1 MPCCF
6 SFTSSFVFVSLLW
19 RTTLVLNQLTTT
31 PLQGPVSVST
41 FALSSFPESQLID
54 LNCLSVFLFLS
65 FSFFLFNLFQVM
77 EACCCNL
84 EVDVNGEETFM
95 VDKTV
100 ITQYS
105 SKFAKIFGKSS
116 GAKGKLKVI
125 FHDFPGGA
133 EGFELMLKFC
143 YNNGTA
149 DMSPSNLFLARS
161 AAEYMDMKEPV
172 ANVSN
177 LLEQTEKSLQE
188 INYWTWQ
195 ELLIAL
201 KQCQSL
207 LVPDSSVMVERCLD
221 TIVGRLVLA
230 SEASPCPSTCSTD
243 SSLIRFSCD
252 SKSTESIKT
261 NISRS
266 TWWFEDLLFLNP
278 LLVPML
284 VKSMLLHK
292 MDHVVISRFLL
303 YYQKV
308 KFSTATTYKKS
319 KIIELVIDMHYEMD
333 HSSVSCKTLFGI
345 LRVTLGLNISKCSR
359 NKLETMIGSQ
369 LDQATLDNLL
379 VPSPYGVNYLYDV
392 NLILRF
398 LKAFLNRGNGLVT
411 PIRMRKVANLID
423 SYASEIAPDPC
434 LKSSKFLALAT
445 ALPDSARDSN
455 DELYHAMDM
464 YLEVHTQLSQEERL
478 KICCGLNY
486 EKLSP
491 QACLHLSQN
500 THFPSKS
507 AVQTLISQQSK
518 LKNLL
523 HVTPNTTS
531 YNDSPCSSS
540 GAAQKGQKDKN
551 SEQVGLY
558 AGNFDFSADN
568 EKLKAHLQGMQ
579 WRVMELEKFCRK
591 MQIQMEK
598 ITKSKASGHSYAKSL
613 PKLCS

>member
-1 MPCCF
+1 M
-6 SFTSSFVFVSLLW
+6 
-19 RTTLVLNQLTTT
+19 LNITVT
-31 PLQGPVSVST
+31 
-41 FALSSFPESQLID
+41 
-54 LNCLSVFLFLS
+54 
-65 FSFFLFNLFQVM
+65 
-77 EACCCNL
+77 
-84 EVDVNGEETFM
+84 
-95 VDKTV
+95 KTV

-105 SKFAKIFGKSS
+105 NKFARLFGKSS
-116 GAKGKLKVI
+116 GATGKLKVI

-149 DMSPSNLFLARS
+149 DINPSNLFLARC
-161 AAEYMDMKEPV
+161 AAEYMEMKEPM
-172 ANVSN
+172 ADVSN

-188 INYWTWQ
+188 ISYWTWSDI
-195 ELLIAL
+195 LIGL

-230 SEASPCPSTCSTD
+230 SEASPCPSTSSTD
-243 SSLIRFSCD
+243 SSWVRYSCD
-252 SKSTESIKT
+252 SKSTESVKT
-261 NISRS
+261 SFSRL
-266 TWWFEDLLFLNP
+266 TWWFEDLLFLSP
-278 LLVPML
+278 LLVAML
-284 VKSMLLHK
+284 VKSMLSRK
-292 MDHVVISRFLL
+292 MDHLVISKFLL
-303 YYQKV
+303 YYQKA
-308 KFSTATTYKKS
+308 KFSTATTHEKC
-319 KIIELVIDMHYEMD
+319 KIIEMVIDMHYDMD
-333 HSSVSCKTLFGI
+333 LSCVPCKTLFGI

-379 VPSPYGVNYLYDV
+379 VPSPHGISYLYDV

-398 LKAFLNRGNGLVT
+398 LKAFLRRGNSLVT
-411 PIRMRKVANLID
+411 PIQMRKVASLID
-423 SYASEIAPDPC
+423 LYIAEIAPDPC
-434 LKSSKFLALAT
+434 LKTSKFLALAT
-445 ALPDSARDSN
+445 AIPDSARDSY

-478 KICCGLNY
+478 KICCGLNF

-500 THFPSKS
+500 KKFPSKS
-507 AVQTLISQQSK
+507 TVQALISQQSK

-523 HVTPNTTS
+523 HVIPSTSS

-540 GAAQKGQKDKN
+540 GAAAQKGKKDKT
-551 SEQVGLY
+551 SEQVVLY
-558 AGNFDFSADN
+558 SGNFDLSTDN

-591 MQIQMEK
+591 MQIQMAK

>member
-1 MPCCF
+1 
-6 SFTSSFVFVSLLW
+6 
-19 RTTLVLNQLTTT
+19 
-31 PLQGPVSVST
+31 
-41 FALSSFPESQLID
+41 
-54 LNCLSVFLFLS
+54 
-65 FSFFLFNLFQVM
+65 M

-105 SKFAKIFGKSS
+105 SKFAKLFGKSS
-116 GAKGKLKVI
+116 GAAGKLKVI

-143 YNNGTA
+143 YNNGTV
-149 DMSPSNLFLARS
+149 DTSPSNLFLARC
-161 AAEYMDMKEPV
+161 AAEYMEMKEPV
-172 ANVSN
+172 ADVSN

-188 INYWTWQ
+188 ISYWTWS

-201 KQCQSL
+201 KQCQNL

-230 SEASPCPSTCSTD
+230 SEASPCPSTSSTD
-243 SSLIRFSCD
+243 SSWIRFSCD

-261 NISRS
+261 SFSRL
-266 TWWFEDLLFLNP
+266 TWWFEDLLFLSP
-278 LLVPML
+278 LLAAML
-284 VKSMLLHK
+284 VKSMLSRK

-303 YYQKV
+303 CYQKA
-308 KFSTATTYKKS
+308 KFSAATTDEKS
-319 KIIELVIDMHYEMD
+319 KIVEMVIDMHYNMD
-333 HSSVSCKTLFGI
+333 QSCVPCKTLFGI

-379 VPSPYGVNYLYDV
+379 VPSPYGINYLYDV
-392 NLILRF
+392 NLVLRF
-398 LKAFLNRGNGLVT
+398 LKAFLRRGNGLVT
-411 PIRMRKVANLID
+411 PIRMRKVASLID
-423 SYASEIAPDPC
+423 LYIAEIAPDPC
-434 LKSSKFLALAT
+434 LKTLKFLALAT
-445 ALPDSARDSN
+445 AIPDSARDSY

-500 THFPSKS
+500 KKFPSKS
-507 AVQTLISQQSK
+507 AVQALISQKSK

-523 HVTPNTTS
+523 HATPTTTS

-540 GAAQKGQKDKN
+540 GAAQKGKKDKTN
-551 SEQVGLY
+551 EQVVLY
-558 AGNFDFSADN
+558 AGDFDLSTDN

-591 MQIQMEK
+591 MQIQMAR

>member
-1 MPCCF
+1 MAIPSKLGLELVPEEANAKKKVYTECQKVRCYIMI
-6 SFTSSFVFVSLLW
+6 TS
-19 RTTLVLNQLTTT
+19 TKPIKKTL
-31 PLQGPVSVST
+31 
-41 FALSSFPESQLID
+41 
-54 LNCLSVFLFLS
+54 
-65 FSFFLFNLFQVM
+65 VM

-105 SKFAKIFGKSS
+105 SKFARLFGKSN
-116 GAKGKLKVI
+116 GASGKLKVI

-149 DMSPSNLFLARS
+149 DISPSNLFLARC
-161 AAEYMDMKEPV
+161 AAEYMEMKEHV
-172 ANVSN
+172 ADVPN

-188 INYWTWQ
+188 ISYWTWS
-195 ELLIAL
+195 ELLIGL

-207 LVPDSSVMVERCLD
+207 LIADSSVMVERCLD

-230 SEASPCPSTCSTD
+230 SEASPCPSTSSTD
-243 SSLIRFSCD
+243 SSWIRFSCD
-252 SKSTESIKT
+252 SKSTESVKT
-261 NISRS
+261 SFSRL
-266 TWWFEDLLFLNP
+266 TWWFEDLLFLSP
-278 LLVPML
+278 LLVAML
-284 VKSMLLHK
+284 VKSMLSRK
-292 MDHVVISRFLL
+292 MDHVIISRFLL
-303 YYQKV
+303 YYQKA
-308 KFSTATTYKKS
+308 KFSSATTDEKC
-319 KIIELVIDMHYEMD
+319 KIIEMVIDMHYNMD
-333 HSSVSCKTLFGI
+333 QSYVPCKTLFGI

-379 VPSPYGVNYLYDV
+379 VPSPYGISYLYDV
-392 NLILRF
+392 NLVLRF
-398 LKAFLNRGNGLVT
+398 LKAFLRRGNDLVT
-411 PIRMRKVANLID
+411 PIRMKKVASLVDLYI
-423 SYASEIAPDPC
+423 AEIAPDPC
-434 LKSSKFLALAT
+434 LKTSKFLALAT
-445 ALPDSARDSN
+445 AIPDSARDSY

-500 THFPSKS
+500 KKFSSKS
-507 AVQTLISQQSK
+507 AVQALISQQSK

-523 HVTPNTTS
+523 HVTPSPSTTS

-540 GAAQKGQKDKN
+540 GAAQKGEKDKTN
-551 SEQVGLY
+551 EQVVLY
-558 AGNFDFSADN
+558 AGNFDLSTDN

-591 MQIQMEK
+591 MQIQMAK